1 MFKAMKICYI
11 APTEII
17 PSTNGGA
24 IHTLELA
31 RNIVLKGHE
40 VHIVAKYDN
49 GVDEEKVQG
58 VHIHRVRSSQKK
70 LIGYP
75 SALTNSV
82 RKTSDIIKKYDID
95 ILHERMTLP
104 GGVGAISSKLYNVP
118 CLLEINGPVL
128 EEHIA
133 LGNIPNH
140 YHRFLLKRWRDR
152 VLPVYGAYY
161 VQTQSLKNIVS
172 DWGLNNIEIHVIPNG
187 VDITRFHPEING
199 NEILEKYQLA
209 EKNVITF
216 IGSLREWHGITLLL
230 SSIPKVL
237 SAYPDAKFM
246 IIGSGPQQPE
256 IEKKIIELNLQ
267 DNVLLI
273 GAVPYR
279 DIPKYIASST
289 ICIAP
294 FQPSMLGTMK
304 KYGLYFSPI
313 KLFEYMAC
321 GKPIITTSVGEVN
334 NLFEDK
340 KDAYLIRPDEKE
352 LVDAVIDLLQNK
364 SLREQLGQKARE
376 KVKNYTWERTT
387 EKVIGAYQS
396 LLKNYL

>member
-1 MFKAMKICYI
+1 MKICYI

-31 RNIVLKGHE
+31 RNMVSKGHE
-40 VHIVAKYDN
+40 VHVVAKYN
-49 GVDEEKVQG
+49 KGVDEEKVQG
-58 VHIHRVRSSQKK
+58 VHVHRVRSSQKR

-75 SALTNSV
+75 SALTSSV
-82 RKTSDIIKKYDID
+82 RKTTDIIKKYDID

-104 GGVGAISSKLYNVP
+104 GGVGAIASKLYNVP
-118 CLLEINGPVL
+118 SLLEVNGPVL

-133 LGNIPNH
+133 LGNIPSH
-140 YHRFLLKRWRDR
+140 YHRFLLKRWRSR
-152 VLPVYGAYY
+152 VLPIYGAYY

-172 DWGLNNIEIHVIPNG
+172 DWGLDNKEIHVIPNG

-199 NEILEKYQLA
+199 DEILEKYQLVG
-209 EKNVITF
+209 KNVITF
-216 IGSLREWHGITLLL
+216 IGSLREWHGITLLIR
-230 SSIPKVL
+230 SIPKIL
-237 SAYPDAKFM
+237 KSSPDTKFM
-246 IIGSGPQQPE
+246 IIGSGPQQYE
-256 IEKKIIELNLQ
+256 IERKITELNLQ

-273 GAVPYR
+273 GAVPYQ
-279 DIPKYIASST
+279 DIPKFIASST

-294 FQPSMLGTMK
+294 FQPSKLGTMK

-321 GKPIITTSVGEVN
+321 AKPIITTSVGEVN

-340 KDAYLIRPDEKE
+340 KDAYLIRPDKIE
-352 LVDAVIDLLQNK
+352 LADAVIDLLENK
-364 SLREQLGQKARE
+364 SLRKQLGQKARE
-376 KVKNYTWERTT
+376 KVKNYTWERST
-387 EKVIGAYQS
+387 EKVIGAYRS
-396 LLKNYL
+396 LLDIH